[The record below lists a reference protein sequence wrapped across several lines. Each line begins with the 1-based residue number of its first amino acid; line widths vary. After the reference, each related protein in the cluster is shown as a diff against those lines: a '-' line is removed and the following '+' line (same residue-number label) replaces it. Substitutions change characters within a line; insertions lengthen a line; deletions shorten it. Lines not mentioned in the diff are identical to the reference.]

1 MADAFDVLLKVA
13 RARRDAAAQAMNLAQ
28 QRLAQVR
35 AEIARLEAIERGTR
49 STDDTV
55 FATGT
60 FLLQIGRRKRQLLDE
75 IPGLERRI
83 DAAKQETLEAFGEC
97 KRLEVLM
104 ERQARAAAQEE
115 ARRESQYVDEIAQLQ
130 YQHRNV
136 RS

>member
-1 MADAFDVLLKVA
+1 
-13 RARRDAAAQAMNLAQ
+13 
-28 QRLAQVR
+28 
-35 AEIARLEAIERGTR
+35 
-49 STDDTV
+49 V

-104 ERQARAAAQEE
+104 DRQLRAAAQEE

-130 YQHRNV
+130 YQHRSV